1 MLFNHCANTAVKNA
15 LEDHFFSTLQTELS
29 LAFKRA
35 KSREIFAKF
44 LGFPNY
50 NHAKPQYDKLPDG
63 DAVSL
68 LSPFVKL
75 AESISTAEVCDH
87 FIEFLASELHSP
99 LTEDRR
105 KEVWAKF
112 AAPLHHSL
120 THRIQV
126 VQDDTNKI
134 LTGDAQIIGSA
145 SNVGKTK
152 LAPTELYQSPELSI
166 YSAESDEYWRSITD
180 NTFFSSRTTVLLH
193 SLLYT
198 CRVTPV
204 VHGINA
210 NKQDYRTFIAAPPAM
225 VDYLQ
230 GTIEGL
236 YKSKPQAIRSRRDL
250 ESGFSEKVV
259 IVSEYQLD
267 NIMAEDLARSQV
279 LWLYFPSRFGLH
291 TKRFQTIKNK
301 LDEAEK
307 RIVIVDSVQSITKMT
322 GVPDQSIIDH
332 NSVKQLVIN
341 TVKEAFN

>member
-1 MLFNHCANTAVKNA
+1 MLFDHCANTAVKNA
-15 LEDHFFSTLQTELS
+15 LEDHFFSTLKTELS
-29 LAFKRA
+29 LAFKKA
-35 KSREIFAKF
+35 KSRETFAKF

-50 NHAKPQYDKLPDG
+50 NHAKPQYDKLPTG

-68 LSPFVKL
+68 VSPFVKL
-75 AESISTAEVCDH
+75 TESISTAEVCDH

-112 AAPLHHSL
+112 AAPLPHNRM
-120 THRIQV
+120 HRIQE
-126 VQDDTNKI
+126 DAI
-134 LTGDAQIIGSA
+134 GIRTGEIQIIGEA

-152 LAPTELYQSPELSI
+152 LAPTEQYQSPELSI

-180 NTFFSSRTTVLLH
+180 DTFFGSRTTVLLH
-193 SLLYT
+193 NLLYT

-204 VHGINA
+204 VRGINA
-210 NKQDYRTFIAAPPAM
+210 NKQDHRTFIAAPPSM
-225 VDYLQ
+225 VEYLQ

-236 YKSKPQAIRSRRDL
+236 YKSKAQAIRSRKDL
-250 ESGFSEKVV
+250 ENGFSENVVV
-259 IVSEYQLD
+259 ISEYQLD
-267 NIMAEDLARSQV
+267 NIKAEDLARSQV

-291 TKRFQTIKNK
+291 SKRFQTIKNK

-322 GVPDQSIIDH
+322 GVPDQSIVDH

-341 TVKEAFN
+341 TVKEAFK